1 MTASYL
7 SGIFGKSPVK
17 PLQEHM
23 EKIVSCV
30 DELIPFTE
38 AVLNNDEAA
47 RNKHHQKIVTIEN
60 EADALKK
67 ELRLRLPVSLFMPID
82 RRDVLEVLT
91 MQDMVAG
98 SARDVAGLIVGRD
111 MRIPDSMKDGYKSL
125 MQRCIDAC
133 HQAHDAICELDE
145 LIETS
150 FGKLE
155 RKRVGKLLMKLDT
168 IEQETDEQQIVLR
181 RQLFELENDLHPV
194 NVMFL
199 YKVIDNTGQIA
210 DRAQRVGSRLQLMLA
225 K

>member
-7 SGIFGKSPVK
+7 SGIFGKSPVR

-23 EKIVSCV
+23 DKIVSCV

-38 AVLNNDEAA
+38 AVLANDSEA
-47 RNKHHQKIVTIEN
+47 RTKHHRKIVAIEN

-67 ELRLRLPVSLFMPID
+67 ELRLRLPISLFMPID

-98 SARDVAGLIVGRD
+98 SAREIAGLIVGRN
-111 MRIPDSMKDGYKSL
+111 MQIPDSMKEGYKAL
-125 MQRCIDAC
+125 IQRCIDAC
-133 HQAHDAICELDE
+133 HQAQDAIRELDE

-168 IEQETDEQQIVLR
+168 IEQDTDEKQITLR
-181 RQLFELENDLHPV
+181 RQLFALENELHPV

-199 YKVIDNTGQIA
+199 YKVIDSTGEIA

-225 K
+225 R